1 MKRYSNEELE
11 DLLKEKSDQYL
22 LYPSDRVWSNIQK
35 ELHPSNK
42 WRYISLSVLFFFIAS
57 VSIHVKK
64 NEVAKSRFRENPNVY
79 TYIGSPSSNLKDNK
93 LDLPIVFIP
102 TQKGKRTIK
111 SEITNEVIEPLSPTI
126 NLAKNL
132 KINAP
137 ELIGE
142 RSSSSSISIPNTS
155 TITQEATSQNE
166 EKKHSLSE
174 TIDLVVT
181 TAKKISK
188 DIKWQVYGGP
198 SLGYRRLEGQATR
211 NIYQYSV
218 YSLSTNAVFA
228 RDVKDVVNHKPAMG
242 FELGTAMIYPLNKRI
257 NIRAGIQANYSQYQI
272 NAFSSIPE
280 IATYAVNNSNSS
292 TGSLS
297 AVSIYRNNSG
307 LSPATIQNEHY
318 MISLP
323 VGIDYRISGTD
334 KFNFSVGSS
343 IQPTYVFANYSYLL
357 STNLQNY
364 AKEPSLNRTWNINGA
379 VEASINFE
387 QNGYRWSIAP
397 QFRYQLLSSFKDKYP
412 IKENLMDMGI
422 KVGIIKTIN

>member
-1 MKRYSNEELE
+1 MKRYSNEEMD

-35 ELHPSNK
+35 ELHPNNN
-42 WRYISLSVLFFFIAS
+42 WRYLSLTVLFLFIAS

-64 NEVAKSRFRENPNVY
+64 NEIAKSRFVEQPNLY
-79 TYIGSPSSNLKDNK
+79 AYIGTPSTSLQNNT
-93 LDLPIVFIP
+93 LDLPVIFIP
-102 TQKGKRTIK
+102 GQATKPAINTASQNQLAQRLTPAIQLERNFQLDIPTSIGNRPSALPLLSAITQQTVTQK
-111 SEITNEVIEPLSPTI
+111 
-126 NLAKNL
+126 
-132 KINAP
+132 
-137 ELIGE
+137 
-142 RSSSSSISIPNTS
+142 
-155 TITQEATSQNE
+155 E

-188 DIKWQVYGGP
+188 DIRWQVYGGP
-198 SLGYRRLEGQATR
+198 SVGYRRLEGQATR
-211 NIYQYSV
+211 NIYQYAV

-242 FELGTAMIYPLNKRI
+242 FELGTAMIYPLSKRI
-257 NIRAGIQANYSQYQI
+257 NIRTGVQANYSQYQI
-272 NAFSSIPE
+272 KAFSSVPE

-292 TGSLS
+292 TGALS
-297 AVSIYRNNSG
+297 AVSMYRNDAG

-323 VGIDYRISGTD
+323 VGIDYRVTGND
-334 KFNFSVGSS
+334 KLNFSVGSS

-357 STNLQNY
+357 SSNLQNY
-364 AKEPSLNRTWNINGA
+364 AKEPSLNRTWNVNGA

-387 QNGYRWSIAP
+387 HKGYRWSVAP

>member
-1 MKRYSNEELE
+1 MKRYSKEEMD

-35 ELHPSNK
+35 ELHPNNK
-42 WRYISLSVLFFFIAS
+42 WRYLSLSVLFFFIAS

-64 NEVAKSRFRENPNVY
+64 NEAAKFRFTEKPNLYDYIATPSTSLQNNTLELPAIYIPGQRALQSMNNHSENQLAKRL
-79 TYIGSPSSNLKDNK
+79 SPAISLEINRQ
-93 LDLPIVFIP
+93 IIIP
-102 TQKGKRTIK
+102 K
-111 SEITNEVIEPLSPTI
+111 SIANRPSVMPLSTT
-126 NLAKNL
+126 L
-132 KINAP
+132 
-137 ELIGE
+137 
-142 RSSSSSISIPNTS
+142 SHNT
-155 TITQEATSQNE
+155 TKQKE
-166 EKKHSLSE
+166 EKKHTLSE

-188 DIKWQVYGGP
+188 DIRWQVYGGP
-198 SLGYRRLEGQATR
+198 SIGYRRLEGHATR
-211 NIYQYSV
+211 NIYQYAV

-242 FELGTAMIYPLNKRI
+242 FELGTAMIYPLTNRI
-257 NIRAGIQANYSQYQI
+257 NIRTGVQANYSQYQI
-272 NAFSSIPE
+272 KAFSSIPE
-280 IATYAVNNSNSS
+280 IATYAVNNSSS
-292 TGSLS
+292 SAGALS
-297 AVSIYRNNSG
+297 AVSMYRNNGG

-323 VGIDYRISGTD
+323 VGIDYRVTGTD
-334 KFNFSVGSS
+334 KLNFSVGSS

-357 STNLQNY
+357 SSNLQNY
-364 AKEPSLNRTWNINGA
+364 AKEPSLNRTWNVNGA

-387 QNGYRWSIAP
+387 QKGYRWSIAP

>member
-1 MKRYSNEELE
+1 MD

-35 ELHPSNK
+35 ELHPNNN
-42 WRYISLSVLFFFIAS
+42 WRYLSLTVLFLFIAS

-64 NEVAKSRFRENPNVY
+64 NEIAKSRFVEQPNLY
-79 TYIGSPSSNLKDNK
+79 AYIGTPSTSLQNNT
-93 LDLPIVFIP
+93 LDLPVIFIP
-102 TQKGKRTIK
+102 GQATKRAVNAASQNQLAQRLTPAIQLERNFQLDIPTSIGNRPSSLPLSSATTQQTVTQK
-111 SEITNEVIEPLSPTI
+111 
-126 NLAKNL
+126 
-132 KINAP
+132 
-137 ELIGE
+137 
-142 RSSSSSISIPNTS
+142 
-155 TITQEATSQNE
+155 E

-188 DIKWQVYGGP
+188 DIRWQVYGGP
-198 SLGYRRLEGQATR
+198 SVGYRRLEGQATR
-211 NIYQYSV
+211 NIYQYAV

-242 FELGTAMIYPLNKRI
+242 FELGTAMIYPLSKRI
-257 NIRAGIQANYSQYQI
+257 NIRTGVQANYSQYQI
-272 NAFSSIPE
+272 KAFSSVPE

-292 TGSLS
+292 TGALS
-297 AVSIYRNNSG
+297 AVSMYRNDAG

-323 VGIDYRISGTD
+323 VGIDYRVTGND
-334 KFNFSVGSS
+334 KLNFSVGSS

-357 STNLQNY
+357 SSNLQNY
-364 AKEPSLNRTWNINGA
+364 AKEPSLNRTWNVNGA

-387 QNGYRWSIAP
+387 HKGYRWSVAP

>member
-1 MKRYSNEELE
+1 MKRYSKEEMD

-35 ELHPSNK
+35 ELHPNNN

-57 VSIHVKK
+57 LSIHVKK
-64 NEVAKSRFRENPNVY
+64 NEVARSSFIEKPNLY
-79 TYIGSPSSNLKDNK
+79 AFIGTPSSSLQNNT
-93 LDLPIVFIP
+93 LDLPEIFIP
-102 TQKGKRTIK
+102 GQTTSGPTQNA
-111 SEITNEVIEPLSPTI
+111 SENR
-126 NLAKNL
+126 LA
-132 KINAP
+132 
-137 ELIGE
+137 ELL
-142 RSSSSSISIPNTS
+142 SSSIMLDKKIQIDIPKSIAGLPPSIPVSTS
-155 TITQEATSQNE
+155 SIQKNAVQKE
-166 EKKHSLSE
+166 EKKHTLSE
-174 TIDLVVT
+174 TLDLVVT

-188 DIKWQVYGGP
+188 DIRWQVYGGP

-211 NIYQYSV
+211 NIYQYAV

-242 FELGTAMIYPLNKRI
+242 FELGTAMIYPLSKRV
-257 NIRAGIQANYSQYQI
+257 NIRTGIQANYSQYQI
-272 NAFSSIPE
+272 KAFSSIPE
-280 IATYAVNNSNSS
+280 IATYAVNNSSS
-292 TGSLS
+292 NVGALS
-297 AVSIYRNNSG
+297 AVSLYRNDGG

-323 VGIDYRISGTD
+323 VGIDYRVTGTD
-334 KFNFSVGSS
+334 KLNFSVGSS

-357 STNLQNY
+357 SSNLQNY
-364 AKEPSLNRTWNINGA
+364 AKEPSLNRSWNINGA

-387 QNGYRWSIAP
+387 QKGYRWSIAP

>member
-1 MKRYSNEELE
+1 MKRYSKEEMN

-35 ELHPSNK
+35 ELHPNNR
-42 WRYISLSVLFFFIAS
+42 WRYLSLSVLFFFIAS

-64 NEVAKSRFRENPNVY
+64 NEVAKSRFIEKPNLY
-79 TYIGSPSSNLKDNK
+79 AYIGTPSTSLQNNT
-93 LDLPIVFIP
+93 LDLPVIFIP
-102 TQKGKRTIK
+102 GPAAKPEVHAASQNQLAQRLTPAIK
-111 SEITNEVIEPLSPTI
+111 LERNFQLDVPTSIGNQPSALPLS
-126 NLAKNL
+126 LA
-132 KINAP
+132 
-137 ELIGE
+137 
-142 RSSSSSISIPNTS
+142 
-155 TITQEATSQNE
+155 ITKQAAIQKE

-188 DIKWQVYGGP
+188 DIRWQVYGGP
-198 SLGYRRLEGQATR
+198 SVGYRRLEGQATR
-211 NIYQYSV
+211 NIYQYAV

-242 FELGTAMIYPLNKRI
+242 FELGTAMIYPLSKRI
-257 NIRAGIQANYSQYQI
+257 NIRTGVQANYSQYQI
-272 NAFSSIPE
+272 KAFSSVPE

-292 TGSLS
+292 AGALS
-297 AVSIYRNNSG
+297 AVSMYRNNGG

-323 VGIDYRISGTD
+323 VGIDYRVTGTD
-334 KFNFSVGSS
+334 KLNFSVGSS

-357 STNLQNY
+357 SSNLQNY
-364 AKEPSLNRTWNINGA
+364 AKEPSLNRTWNVNGA

-387 QNGYRWSIAP
+387 QKGYRWSIAP